1 MEGVKKKPTEKMGD
15 VRTLAD
21 DAAELFQ
28 QGESADYVIAFFTG
42 VLKSMEKYKPD
53 KTYTVTEIHEL
64 FEMLYLKAME
74 KYKE

>member
-1 MEGVKKKPTEKMGD
+1 MKKKPTEKMGD

-21 DAAELFQ
+21 DAAELFER
-28 QGESADYVIAFFTG
+28 GESADYVIAYFSG
-42 VLKSMEKYKPD
+42 VFKATEEYEPD
-53 KTYTVTEIHEL
+53 KTYPVTEIHEL